1 MKRLTAVLCM
11 IAVLVGILL
20 LPGCGKKQGADAAES
35 KDTHTTG
42 NEFVVGFDAGF
53 PPYGYID
60 DNGTYVGFDLDLAK
74 EVCRRRGWT
83 FVPQPIDWDSKD
95 MELKSGT
102 IDCIWSGFTVNG
114 REGKYTFS
122 DPYVDNKQAIVVRG
136 TSDIHS
142 LKDLSGKLVA
152 VQTESSAESALL
164 HERKKLTDTFS
175 GLDVEDDYNSC
186 FLNLDCG
193 AVDAIAMDVG
203 VADYQIQTRRAN
215 ARRRKVFRKN
225 PTYRILKQS
234 LASEKYAVAFKLG
247 NTKLRDQ
254 VQETLDEMMADGTF
268 RKIAKKWN
276 LENMIIVKGETKS

>member
-1 MKRLTAVLCM
+1 MKRLTAVLCLLT
-11 IAVLVGILL
+11 VLAGILSL
-20 LPGCGKKQGADAAES
+20 AGCGKKTASGEGGGTAQE
-35 KDTHTTG
+35 TRE

-60 DNGTYVGFDLDLAK
+60 DNGDYVGFDLDLAQ

-83 FVPQPIDWDSKD
+83 YVAQPIDWDSKD

-102 IDCIWSGFTVNG
+102 IDCIWNGFTVNG

-122 DPYVDNKQAIVVRG
+122 EPYADNAQVFVVRG
-136 TSDIHS
+136 NSDIHS
-142 LKDLSGKLVA
+142 LKDLAGKLVA
-152 VQTESSAESALL
+152 VQTESSAESALV
-164 HERKKLTDTFS
+164 HEQKKLADTFA
-175 GLDVEDDYNSC
+175 GMDVEDDYNSC

-215 ARRRKVFRKN
+215 AKRKRVFRKN
-225 PTYRILKQS
+225 PTYRILSQT

-247 NTKLRDQ
+247 NTKLRDE

-268 RKIAKKWN
+268 LKIAKKWN
-276 LENMIIVKGETKS
+276 LDNMVILKGAKSS